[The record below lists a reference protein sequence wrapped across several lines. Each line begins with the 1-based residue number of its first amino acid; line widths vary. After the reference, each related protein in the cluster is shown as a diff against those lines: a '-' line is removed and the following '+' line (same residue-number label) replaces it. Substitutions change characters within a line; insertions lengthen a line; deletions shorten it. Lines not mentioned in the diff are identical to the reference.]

1 MKNDHSKNLIQKVS
15 LALKEA
21 DGFAL
26 IKFNDRDRTWEIWLG
41 EKPYIVNIKSLVLAQ
56 ATIDELNY
64 EHMARR
70 AIKTTIS
77 YAKELV

>member
-64 EHMARR
+64 EYMARR

-77 YAKELV
+77 YVKEMV

>member
-41 EKPYIVNIKSLVLAQ
+41 EKLYIVNIKSLVLAQ

-64 EHMARR
+64 EYMARR

-77 YAKELV
+77 YVKEMV

>member
-41 EKPYIVNIKSLVLAQ
+41 EKPYIVNIKSLVLA
-56 ATIDELNY
+56 
-64 EHMARR
+64 R
-70 AIKTTIS
+70 IS
-77 YAKELV
+77 

>member
-56 ATIDELNY
+56 AAIDELNY
-64 EHMARR
+64 EYMARR